1 MTHLLDS
8 HGVTGARDAAA
19 VPRSLF
25 ITNDFPPRV
34 GGAQSYY
41 WRLIQTLDP
50 AEVVVLAPADREAPD
65 FDGGHPYTVV
75 RTDTSVLWPLPS
87 LRRLAGE
94 LIDHHGIELVQLG
107 HPLPAGMVGP
117 WLKHDLRVPYLVFL
131 GGAEVTGPAAVP
143 GGRELLRW
151 VLGEASLLVAVSR
164 FTAAAA
170 SRQVR
175 GRVPAAVLR
184 PAIDAERYTPPT
196 AAEAAAAKE
205 ALGVQGPL
213 IVCVGR
219 LVLRKGQDR
228 LIEALA
234 LLDPVID
241 GATAPV
247 ELALVGHSPTEPYF
261 RRLARRAGVA
271 DRVRFVGEVSG
282 EEMRRWLRAAD
293 VFAMPSRTRLG
304 GLEVEGFGLVYAEAA
319 LTGLPVIAGLSG
331 GAPEAVVADGDGV
344 SGLVV
349 DGSSAAEVAVAV
361 GALLGLSERERR
373 VMGERGRRLA
383 LARHAPDVVR
393 ERYREL
399 LRQATNADALPSPDP
414 GGVAFAGR
422 EE

>member
-1 MTHLLDS
+1 MPDSLDTS
-8 HGVTGARDAAA
+8 P

-50 AEVVVLAPADREAPD
+50 GEVVVLAPADRDAAA
-65 FDGGHPYTVV
+65 FDAGHPYTVV
-75 RTDTSVLWPLPS
+75 RASTSVLWPLPT
-87 LRRLAGE
+87 LRRTAGD
-94 LIDHHGIELVQLG
+94 LIERHGIELLQLG

-131 GGAEVTGPAAVP
+131 GGAEVTGPGAVP

-151 VLGEASLLVAVSR
+151 VLGEAALLVTVSE
-164 FTAAAA
+164 FTAGEA

-175 GRVPAAVLR
+175 GRVPARVLR
-184 PAIDAERYTPPT
+184 PAIDCECYTPAT
-196 AAEAAAAKE
+196 AAEAAAEKRS
-205 ALGVQGPL
+205 LGVGGPL
-213 IVCVGR
+213 VVCVGR
-219 LVLRKGQDR
+219 LVLRKGQDK

-234 LLDPVID
+234 LLDPVLD
-241 GATAPV
+241 GVVGRV
-247 ELALVGHSPTEPYF
+247 ELALIGHSPTGPYF
-261 RRLARRAGVA
+261 RHLARRAGVT

-282 EEMRRWLRAAD
+282 DEMRRWLQAAD

-304 GLEVEGFGLVYAEAA
+304 GMEVEGFGLVYAEAA
-319 LTGLPVIAGLSG
+319 LAGLPVIAGLSG
-331 GAPEAVVADGDGV
+331 GAPEAVVVDGDGV

-361 GALLGLSERERR
+361 GALLTLSDDERR
-373 VMGERGRRLA
+373 AMGERGRRLA
-383 LARHAPDVVR
+383 LARHAPQIAR

-399 LRQATNADALPSPDP
+399 LRRAAGEPEGLSPVGV